1 MRSVLA
7 ALTLASVLSE
17 FACAQGGV
25 VTVPFVGCPADGQVG
40 PIAPPSGPSQVV
52 RLDPATALQLAYYK
66 GENARGVFAPRG
78 WHCQVKYG
86 SSGSSILV
94 SSVTINSGN
103 FAPLNLHD
111 HAVEFVFLDGGTS
124 GRFGVARYASRLF
137 PKVAA
142 SFVERV
148 KSEGIEPT
156 ADFEIGPYV
165 NDSIRYSDS
174 LSLEFMT
181 PATKIGIGTEGDLAP
196 SQDLIRGF
204 VVLDPTGDWGLSLLR
219 VRVGVDTAQV
229 AAAII
234 RLNRQCLSSDRC

>member
-1 MRSVLA
+1 MRSLLAVLA
-7 ALTLASVLSE
+7 LASVLPE
-17 FACAQGGV
+17 FACAQDGV

-52 RLDPATALQLAYYK
+52 RLDRATALQLAYFK

-86 SSGSSILV
+86 SSGSSIVV
-94 SSVTINSGN
+94 SPVKINSGN
-103 FAPLNLHD
+103 FEPLNLHD

-124 GRFGVARYASRLF
+124 GRFAVAKYAARLF
-137 PKVAA
+137 PTVAA
-142 SFVERV
+142 SFVKRV

-156 ADFEIGPYV
+156 ADFEIGPYL

-174 LSLEFMT
+174 LSLEFIT
-181 PATKIGIGTEGDLAP
+181 PAMKVGIGTEGDLAS
-196 SQDLIRGF
+196 SQDPIRGF
-204 VVLDPTGDWGLSLLR
+204 VVLDSTGDWGLSLLR
-219 VRVGVDTAQV
+219 VRVGVDTAQL

-234 RLNRQCLSSDRC
+234 RLNRQCLSSERC